1 MQLTADEEKA
11 LNGDQG
17 ETVSSAYRILLAIGE
32 ATDAKKLV
40 PIKWVHISG
49 VNYNTIGDS
58 GVQFLEKFSSN
69 AKVAVKTTINPMGFD
84 RNKTNN
90 LAENFVKKQMSI
102 VKSYKTIGTI
112 PSFTCIPYEIFD
124 IPEKGSMVSFAES
137 NAAVFSNS
145 MLGLLTNKE
154 SSLSA
159 LASSV
164 TGKAPLSDLR
174 IEEFR
179 HPKVVIKPNFKLET
193 ELDYGLLGYFAGKV
207 VKESCVAFES
217 VAVKRKAI
225 IMKSISA
232 AIGTSGSCG
241 MFTLGEK
248 TEEVISYGKK
258 ECNII
263 KDELNTSE
271 DGDLITLGS
280 PQLGM
285 SELNLLDKL
294 LEGKKF
300 TKRCLIYCARAIH
313 KQATQIGLTDRI
325 ERAGGEFICDSC
337 TCLTPLVTRD
347 EVDSVITN
355 SIKGAYYLKYSNRLG
370 VALKDLMTI
379 VKEYTHQN

>member
-1 MQLTADEEKA
+1 
-11 LNGDQG
+11 
-17 ETVSSAYRILLAIGE
+17 
-32 ATDAKKLV
+32 
-40 PIKWVHISG
+40 
-49 VNYNTIGDS
+49 
-58 GVQFLEKFSSN
+58 
-69 AKVAVKTTINPMGFD
+69 
-84 RNKTNN
+84 
-90 LAENFVKKQMSI
+90 
-102 VKSYKTIGTI
+102 
-112 PSFTCIPYEIFD
+112 
-124 IPEKGSMVSFAES
+124 
-137 NAAVFSNS
+137 
-145 MLGLLTNKE
+145 
-154 SSLSA
+154 
-159 LASSV
+159 
-164 TGKAPLSDLR
+164 
-174 IEEFR
+174 
-179 HPKVVIKPNFKLET
+179 
-193 ELDYGLLGYFAGKV
+193 
-207 VKESCVAFES
+207 
-217 VAVKRKAI
+217 
-225 IMKSISA
+225 
-232 AIGTSGSCG
+232 

-271 DGDLITLGS
+271 DGNLITLGS

-355 SIKGAYYLKYSNRLG
+355 SIKGAYYLNYSNRLG

-379 VKEYTHQN
+379 VKEYTNQN

>member
-1 MQLTADEEKA
+1 
-11 LNGDQG
+11 
-17 ETVSSAYRILLAIGE
+17 
-32 ATDAKKLV
+32 
-40 PIKWVHISG
+40 
-49 VNYNTIGDS
+49 
-58 GVQFLEKFSSN
+58 
-69 AKVAVKTTINPMGFD
+69 
-84 RNKTNN
+84 
-90 LAENFVKKQMSI
+90 MSI
-102 VKSYKTIGTI
+102 VKSYEAIGTI

-207 VKESCVAFES
+207 VRDSCVAFES
-217 VAVKRKAI
+217 VAVKPGDIK
-225 IMKSISA
+225 MKSVSA

-248 TEEVISYGKK
+248 AEEVISYGKE

-285 SELNLLDKL
+285 NELNLLDKL

-313 KQATQIGLTDRI
+313 KQATQIGLIDRI

-355 SIKGAYYLKYSNRLG
+355 SIKGAYYLNRSNRLG
-370 VALKDLMTI
+370 VSLKDLMTI
-379 VKEYTHQN
+379 VKEYTNQK